1 MIEITDLSF
10 GYRKDKDVLKDI
22 NLKIEERRDCG
33 NSSGK
38 MAQVS
43 LL

>member
-10 GYRKDKDVLKDI
+10 GYKKDKEVLKDI
-22 NLKIEERRDCG
+22 NLKIKERRDARDC
-33 NSSGK
+33 SEK

-43 LL
+43 LP

>member
-10 GYRKDKDVLKDI
+10 GYKKDKDVLKDI
-22 NLKIEERRDCG
+22 NLKIKERRDARDC
-33 NSSGK
+33 SGK
-38 MAQVS
+38 MARVS